1 MKSRIQIFELR
12 LIECM
17 KFVESEHDAHRL
29 LLRKCTYLDKEATEI
44 AAEDTG
50 ICGSRNRIRVNV
62 QSDSKC

>member
-17 KFVESEHDAHRL
+17 YFVESEDDAHRL

-50 ICGSRNRIRVNV
+50 ICGSRNCIRVNV

>member
-1 MKSRIQIFELR
+1 MKSRIQIVKFL

-17 KFVESEHDAHRL
+17 NFVESEDDAHRL

-50 ICGSRNRIRVNV
+50 ICGSRNCICVNA